1 MPTTVGIVG
10 LGNAGSAMA
19 TALSGHV
26 PLVGFDAN
34 PERRHVV
41 AHLALTWVTSV
52 AEPPAAPRQV
62 LSLPKPEI
70 SKAVVAE
77 LLCGD
82 TVPELIIET
91 STVTHTVAQELG
103 LCARRV
109 TSVSSM
115 RPSPVA
121 WPAWHW

>member
-52 AEPPAAPRQV
+52 AELAGRAQAVV

-77 LLCGD
+77 LLHGD
-82 TVPELIIET
+82 TVQSSSSKP
-91 STVTHTVAQELG
+91 AQ
-103 LCARRV
+103 
-109 TSVSSM
+109 
-115 RPSPVA
+115 
-121 WPAWHW
+121 